1 MNKGIGTTLLFLS
14 CFLVLIVLQSYYVY
28 NAYLLEEKELNKRVK
43 IIADEVVKQL
53 EKYETAA
60 SEDSLILSLK
70 KLSTNKLFMNK
81 KLDEK
86 RQWFNSKNFYER
98 QVDSILNQETAN
110 TNLKIAL
117 RSEIYS
123 AYDVNRKKELL
134 PKKHPLIL
142 FKSKAPVSAGF
153 VFSEGKW
160 NSNFTERDT
169 ELKVDSSYH
178 YIIRSKVSVEL
189 TNLRSL
195 VFKKIL
201 PLSVVS
207 LAIIILLT
215 YLFWRTT
222 KNLKLQQSKLAQLYT
237 SIDSIS
243 HELSTP
249 LATLKFG
256 LAGMPESDTK
266 QLFDRQIQRLEKVA
280 SSVSNPDVDS
290 ELIDQAAIANYI
302 AQIAYRFEGVNIN
315 FDLSFKENK
324 TLSKHD
330 FEQLLNNLIENAVK
344 YRAHEIQ
351 VMLDFGSAIKIVVAD
366 DGIGIPKDAQPYIFD
381 KYYRVSRPENLQI
394 NGLGLGLHIVKQTV
408 AKYLGHIEVQSNAA
422 NGVTF
427 NINLPHA

>member
-14 CFLVLIVLQSYYVY
+14 CFLVLIALQSYYVY
-28 NAYLLEEKELNKRVK
+28 NAYLLEEKELNKQVK

-53 EKYETAA
+53 EKYETEA

-70 KLSTNKLFMNK
+70 KLSTNEIFMNK
-81 KLDEK
+81 KIDEK
-86 RQWFNSKNFYER
+86 RQWFNSKKFYER
-98 QVDSILNQETAN
+98 QVDSILKQETAN

-123 AYDVNRKKELL
+123 AYDVNKKKELL

-256 LAGMPESDTK
+256 LAAMPESDTK
-266 QLFDRQIQRLEKVA
+266 QLFERQIQRLEKVA

-290 ELIDQAAIANYI
+290 ELVDRAAIENYMVQN
-302 AQIAYRFEGVNIN
+302 AHRFEGVNIN
-315 FDLSFKENK
+315 FDLSFSENRS
-324 TLSKHD
+324 LSKHD

-344 YRAHEIQ
+344 YRAHEIR
-351 VMLDFGSAIKIVVAD
+351 VTLDFGSVIKIEVAD
-366 DGIGIPKDAQPYIFD
+366 NGIGIPKDAQPYIFE

-408 AKYLGHIEVQSNAA
+408 AKYLGHIEVQSNAS